1 MEDFDDDGLGV
12 EDARTEITQETGV
25 REDDLDN
32 DESENI
38 IVSNENQQRYNL
50 RSRKINMTFVKDRGQ
65 LKMNSIKE
73 REHFK
78 KENTFT

>member
-12 EDARTEITQETGV
+12 EDTPTEITQETGV

-38 IVSNENQQRYNL
+38 VTAQLNL
-50 RSRKINMTFVKDRGQ
+50 TWSWSET
-65 LKMNSIKE
+65 
-73 REHFK
+73 
-78 KENTFT
+78 